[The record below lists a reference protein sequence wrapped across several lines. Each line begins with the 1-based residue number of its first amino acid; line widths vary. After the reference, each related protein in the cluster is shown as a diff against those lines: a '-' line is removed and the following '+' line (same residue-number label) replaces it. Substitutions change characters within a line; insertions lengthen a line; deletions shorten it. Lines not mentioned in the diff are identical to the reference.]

1 MTLTTLHITN
11 AWHPSSGGVKTF
23 YGALLDAANEEGR
36 RLILVVPSDRASVEP
51 VGRFGRIHF
60 LAAPA
65 APAFDSRYRLL
76 YPHTYLPPFAGALH
90 RVLADERPDVV
101 EICDKYTLPYLAMVV
116 RKGYLRGVPRPAL
129 VGLTA
134 ERFDDNMAAYLHDG
148 RTAQRFTQWYLRQI
162 YGPPFDLH
170 LANSDYTASELR
182 AALHDR
188 PAGFIRVCPPGV
200 SAEDFSPGLRSAE
213 LRASLLRSLGGTP
226 TSTLLLYAGRLSPE
240 KNLPLL
246 TDTLAHLTDRGGD
259 FRLVIAG
266 DGPDTARLRS
276 LATGA
281 LAGRI
286 LLCGSQP
293 RKALAALYAS
303 ADVFVHPN
311 PREPFGIA
319 PLEAMASGVP
329 VVVPSAGGVLTYAHP
344 GNAWL
349 AEPDPAA
356 FASAIRS
363 AARGNPRR
371 IQAALATVRQFSWA
385 HAARRHFEAY
395 DAAWAAIAGRNPHLT
410 ATSRH
415 GNAPSLV

>member
-1 MTLTTLHITN
+1 MSVTTLHITN
-11 AWHPSSGGVKTF
+11 AWHPSSGGVRTF
-23 YGALLDAANEEGR
+23 YAALLDAANDEGR
-36 RLILVVPSDRASVEP
+36 RLILVVPSHRSSMEP

-60 LAAPA
+60 IAAPA

-76 YPHTYLPPFAGALH
+76 YPHTYLPPFAGAL
-90 RVLADERPDVV
+90 RQVLMEERPDVV
-101 EICDKYTLPYLAMVV
+101 EICDKYTLPYLAMVL

-134 ERFDDNMAAYLHDG
+134 ERFDDNMAAYLNESRG
-148 RTAQRFTQWYLRQI
+148 AQRFTQWYLRQI

-170 LANSDYTASELR
+170 LANSEYTASELR

-200 SAEDFSPGLRSAE
+200 GAEDFSPRLRSE
-213 LRASLLRSLGGTP
+213 SLRLSLLRSMGGSAS
-226 TSTLLLYAGRLSPE
+226 STLLLYAGRLSPE

-246 TDTLAHLTDRGGD
+246 TDTLAHLTERGGD
-259 FRLVIAG
+259 FRLAVAG
-266 DGPDTARLRS
+266 DGPDTAWLRDR
-276 LATGA
+276 ATGP

-293 RKALAALYAS
+293 RQALAALYAS

-319 PLEAMASGVP
+319 PLEAMASGIP

-349 AEPDPAA
+349 AAPEPAA
-356 FASAIRS
+356 FAAAIRS
-363 AARGNPRR
+363 ATRGNPRR
-371 IQAALATVRQFSWA
+371 IAAALTTVRDFSWDR
-385 HAARRHFEAY
+385 AARRHFEAY
-395 DAAWAAIAGRNPHLT
+395 DAAHAALAGRNTHLT
-410 ATSRH
+410 ATSPR

>member
-1 MTLTTLHITN
+1 MSLTTLHITN

-36 RLILVVPSDRASVEP
+36 RLIMVVPSDRSSVEP

-60 LAAPA
+60 VAAPA
-65 APAFDSRYRLL
+65 APAFDSRYRVL

-101 EICDKYTLPYLAMVV
+101 EICDKYTLPYLAMLV

-129 VGLTA
+129 VALTA
-134 ERFDDNMAAYLHDG
+134 ERFDDNMAAYLHNG
-148 RTAQRFTQWYLRQI
+148 RAAMRFTRWYLRQI

-182 AALHDR
+182 AALPDR
-188 PAGFIRVCPPGV
+188 PAAFIRVCPPGV
-200 SAEDFSPGLRSAE
+200 VAEDFSPGLRSPD
-213 LRASLLRSLGGTP
+213 LRASLLRSMGGTP
-226 TSTLLLYAGRLSPE
+226 ASTLLLYAGRLSPE

-246 TDTLAHLTDRGGD
+246 TDTMMHLNERGGD

-266 DGPDTARLRS
+266 DGPDSARLRS
-276 LATGA
+276 LMTGP

-311 PREPFGIA
+311 PKEPFGIA

-329 VVVPSAGGVLTYAHP
+329 VVVPAAGGVLTYAHT

-349 AEPDPAA
+349 AEPDPTA
-356 FASAIRS
+356 FAAAIRS
-363 AARGNPRR
+363 AARGNIRR
-371 IQAALATVRQFSWA
+371 TGAALATVRQFSLA
-385 HAARRHFEAY
+385 HAARRHFDAY
-395 DAAWAAIAGRNPHLT
+395 DAAHAAIAGRNTHLT
-410 ATSRH
+410 ATSPH
-415 GNAPSLV
+415 GSAPSLV